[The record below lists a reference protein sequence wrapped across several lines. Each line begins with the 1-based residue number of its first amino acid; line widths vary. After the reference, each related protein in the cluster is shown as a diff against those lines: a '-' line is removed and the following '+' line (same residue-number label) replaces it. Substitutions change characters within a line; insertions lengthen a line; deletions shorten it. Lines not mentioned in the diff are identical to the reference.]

1 MERSYI
7 ILSLAMI
14 GILVM
19 VMVAASI
26 MQLRIAIVAAIIFT
40 LLVSFFFLGKN
51 VETIET
57 IAFWFVI
64 IMFIITAA
72 FIFKGGGF

>member
-19 VMVAASI
+19 VIIAASI
-26 MQLRIAIVAAIIFT
+26 MQLRVAILAAIIFT
-40 LLVSFFFLGKN
+40 VLVSFFFLGER
-51 VETIET
+51 VEKIET
-57 IAFWFVI
+57 IAFWFII

-72 FIFKGGGF
+72 FIFKEGGF

>member
-1 MERSYI
+1 
-7 ILSLAMI
+7 MI

-26 MQLRIAIVAAIIFT
+26 MQLRVAIIAAIIFT
-40 LLVSFFFLGKN
+40 VLVSFFFLGER
-51 VETIET
+51 VEKIET

>member
-1 MERSYI
+1 MEKSYI
-7 ILSLAMI
+7 ILSPAMI

-26 MQLRIAIVAAIIFT
+26 MQLRVAIIAAIIFT
-40 LLVSFFFLGKN
+40 VLVSFFFLGER
-51 VETIET
+51 VEKIET
-57 IAFWFVI
+57 MAFWFVI

-72 FIFKGGGF
+72 FIFKEGGF

>member
-7 ILSLAMI
+7 ILSLTMI

-26 MQLRIAIVAAIIFT
+26 IQLRVAILAAIIFT
-40 LLVSFFFLGKN
+40 VLVSFFFLGER
-51 VETIET
+51 VEKIET

-64 IMFIITAA
+64 IMFIITVA
-72 FIFKGGGF
+72 FIFKEGGF

>member
-7 ILSLAMI
+7 VLSLAMI
-14 GILVM
+14 GILIM

-26 MQLRIAIVAAIIFT
+26 MQLRIAILAVIIFT
-40 LLVSFFFLGKN
+40 LLVSFFFLGER
-51 VETIET
+51 VEKIET

-72 FIFKGGGF
+72 FISKGGGF

>member
-14 GILVM
+14 GILIM

-26 MQLRIAIVAAIIFT
+26 MQLRIAILAVIIFT
-40 LLVSFFFLGKN
+40 LLVSFFFLGER
-51 VETIET
+51 VEKIET

-72 FIFKGGGF
+72 FISKGGGF

>member
-1 MERSYI
+1 MEKSYI
-7 ILSLAMI
+7 ILSLTMI

-26 MQLRIAIVAAIIFT
+26 IQLRVAILAAIIFT
-40 LLVSFFFLGKN
+40 VLVSFFFLGER
-51 VETIET
+51 VEKIET

-64 IMFIITAA
+64 IMFIITVA
-72 FIFKGGGF
+72 FIFKEGGF